1 MPAVS
6 ADDLGDG
13 ATDAGHFL
21 VDEDGLEFSVKR
33 NSRLG
38 QTLGGRRI
46 LLSIWLIQ
54 LKFSECEPCADTR

>member
-1 MPAVS
+1 VPPVA
-6 ADDLGDG
+6 ADDLSHG

-21 VDEDGLEFSVKR
+21 VDQDGLEFTVKR

-46 LLSIWLIQ
+46 LLAIWLIQ
-54 LKFSECEPCADTR
+54 LKVSECEPCAGTR